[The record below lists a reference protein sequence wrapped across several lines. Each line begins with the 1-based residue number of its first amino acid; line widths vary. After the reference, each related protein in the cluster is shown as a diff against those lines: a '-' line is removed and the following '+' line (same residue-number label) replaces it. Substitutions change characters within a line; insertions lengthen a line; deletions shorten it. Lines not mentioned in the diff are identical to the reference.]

1 MKKIK
6 RNIIIAAAVII
17 LLGLYYYIALPAVN
31 IHSTEFWV
39 FLAIRISI
47 APGRGAVCE
56 KEEPQPV

>member
-31 IHSTEFWV
+31 IHSTEFWG
-39 FLAIRISI
+39 FLGILVLLAAALFVKKKHLSRY
-47 APGRGAVCE
+47 
-56 KEEPQPV
+56 